1 MGYGDKLMAIGDAW
15 AMHQRDPMKRKVAI
29 GDGRNV
35 DKTDL
40 NLTWG
45 LDHFLATQE
54 EVNTGAPVN
63 WVVSYPGHRPYIN
76 YGAIRA
82 ELVRQGHRILKPRK
96 MVGKLG
102 HYIFDLS
109 YRPTPAP
116 IVLTPEEQR
125 LADEWKSK
133 GPFVVMEGFTK
144 ARASPNKQ
152 WPIERYR
159 EVARVLKREIPVYQI
174 GAPDTVALLPSL
186 PQIRPDTFR
195 QSLAYLK
202 AAALYIG
209 PEGGLHHG
217 SRAVDTRAVVI
228 YGGFTSPLIT
238 GYPDLHVN
246 LTGDNEGRACG
257 SKQTCAHCTKAL
269 DSISTG
275 EVVAHARRQLEKVH
289 AGL

>member
-29 GDGRNV
+29 GDGRNI

-45 LDHFLATQE
+45 LEHFLATQE
-54 EVNTGAPVN
+54 EVDAGYPIN
-63 WVVSYPGHRPYIN
+63 WVISYPGNRPYID
-76 YGAIRA
+76 YGAVRSALVNQGIR
-82 ELVRQGHRILKPRK
+82 LIKPRK
-96 MVGKLG
+96 MIGKLG
-102 HYIFDLS
+102 RYIFDLS
-109 YRPTPAP
+109 YRPRPAP
-116 IVLTPEEQR
+116 IKLTPEEE
-125 LADEWKSK
+125 AIAAEWAAK
-133 GPFVVMEGFTK
+133 GPFVLIEGFTK

-152 WPIERYR
+152 WPVDRFR
-159 EVARVLKREIPVYQI
+159 EVARTLKREIPVYQI
-174 GAPDTVALLPSL
+174 GAAGTMPLLPSL
-186 PQIRPDTFR
+186 PQIRPESFR

-202 AAALYIG
+202 AASLYIG

-217 SRAVDTRAVVI
+217 SRAMNTRAVVI

-238 GYPDLHVN
+238 GYPDLHIN

-257 SKQTCAHCTKAL
+257 SKNECMHCTKAL
-269 DSISTG
+269 QSISAG
-275 EVVAHARRQLEKVH
+275 EVLAHARRQLEKVH